1 MTFEVCCTSKLNSP
15 ETVMRTISKYSVFL
29 LLSCLLAFSCEQRK
43 NKEEYS
49 LPKFKQ
55 EFTREF
61 EILGSELELGL
72 VSSIKTYKDY
82 LILLGQNRW
91 TKQYLQII
99 DKKTGEIIHGS
110 AAFGRGPGEV
120 LHPNRLSMI
129 GQECYV
135 YDPSSD
141 VAQVYDV
148 EQILRGEVG
157 YIRTIRDL
165 DIPPFTVGCFYGPGA
180 RLIFRNETFIQRE
193 GSQPM
198 PRIILDLD
206 EAQYTYDEYPV
217 PDRVR
222 SYWMY
227 MTPYLTISPDFS
239 KMAVVPAYGAIL
251 ERFSLSG
258 GITLMGVDR
267 FIAPDFTIVGTNPD
281 FSEHAIPYGFTNLT
295 STNDKIF
302 VGMVGEVVS
311 GLGTR
316 SLEYPHFPILAVFDW
331 EGHPLVGVR
340 NSRNIECLGY
350 DEEDGMVYAVL
361 RDSDNERYLG
371 KMRI

>member
-1 MTFEVCCTSKLNSP
+1 MKSIRNLLPDTL
-15 ETVMRTISKYSVFL
+15 FL
-29 LLSCLLAFSCEQRK
+29 LLSCSLFFSCGQGK
-43 NKEEYS
+43 QNEEYS
-49 LPKFKQ
+49 LPRFKQ

-61 EILGSELELGL
+61 EILGSELDLGL

-99 DKKTGEIIHGS
+99 DKKTGEIIHSS

-120 LHPNRLSMI
+120 LGPRYLSII
-129 GQECYV
+129 GQECYL

-141 VAQVYDV
+141 VAQVYDL
-148 EQILRGEVG
+148 EQILQGEVG

-165 DIPPFTVGCFYGPGA
+165 DIPPFTVGCFYGPGG
-180 RLIFRNETFIQRE
+180 RVIFRNETFIQRE

-206 EAQYTYDEYPV
+206 EAQYTYDGYPV

-227 MTPYLTISPDFS
+227 TQPHLTISPDFS
-239 KMAVVPAYGAIL
+239 KMAVVPEYGAIL

-258 GITLMGVDR
+258 GISLMGVDR
-267 FIAPDFTIVGTNPD
+267 FIAPDFAIKDTNPS
-281 FSEHAIPYGFTNLT
+281 FSENFPLGFTSIT
-295 STNDKIF
+295 STNDKII
-302 VGMVGEVVS
+302 VGMVGEDLS
-311 GLGTR
+311 GLGIR
-316 SLEYPHFPILAVFDW
+316 EVSELKSPLFPYLAVFDW
-331 EGHPLVGVR
+331 NGRPLVRVR
-340 NSRNIECLGY
+340 NSMNIECLRY
-350 DEEDGMVYAVL
+350 DEGEGVVYAVL
-361 RDSDNERYLG
+361 RNAEDARYLG

>member
-1 MTFEVCCTSKLNSP
+1 MKSIRNLLPDTL
-15 ETVMRTISKYSVFL
+15 IL
-29 LLSCLLAFSCEQRK
+29 LLSCSLFFSCGQGK
-43 NKEEYS
+43 QNEEYS
-49 LPKFKQ
+49 LPRFKQ

-61 EILGSELELGL
+61 EILGSELDLGL

-99 DKKTGEIIHGS
+99 DKKTGEIIHSS

-120 LHPNRLSMI
+120 LMPKWLSLI
-129 GQECYV
+129 GQECYL

-141 VAQVYDV
+141 VAQVYDL
-148 EQILRGEVG
+148 EQILQGEVG
-157 YIRTIRDL
+157 YSRTIREL
-165 DIPPFTVGCFYGPGA
+165 DIPPFTVACFYGPGG
-180 RLIFRNETFIQRE
+180 RVVFRNETFIQRE

-206 EAQYTYDEYPV
+206 EAQYTYDGYPV

-227 MTPYLTISPDFS
+227 TQPHLTISPDFS
-239 KMAVVPAYGAIL
+239 KMAVVPEYGAIL

-258 GITLMGVDR
+258 GISLMGVDR
-267 FIAPDFTIVGTNPD
+267 FIAPDFAIKDTNPS
-281 FSEHAIPYGFTNLT
+281 FSENFPLGITSIT
-295 STNDKIF
+295 STNDKII
-302 VGMVGEVVS
+302 VGMVGEDLS
-311 GLGTR
+311 GLGIR
-316 SLEYPHFPILAVFDW
+316 EVSELKSPLFPYLAVFDW
-331 EGHPLVGVR
+331 NGRPLVRVR
-340 NSRNIECLGY
+340 NSMNIECLGY

-361 RDSDNERYLG
+361 RDSDNTRYLG